1 MNRMFMNTKLH
12 SLITAPLVT
21 GIALLWASSA
31 SAHAFPEETRPEVG
45 AVLNKAPQQVW
56 IRFDSRLEDEFSVI
70 VVKNA
75 AGNRVSGKTKLD
87 PESRRSLEVGLKAL
101 APGDYHV
108 YWSVVSWD
116 GHRSKGDYVFHIN
129 PK

>member
-1 MNRMFMNTKLH
+1 M
-12 SLITAPLVT
+12 
-21 GIALLWASSA
+21 
-31 SAHAFPEETRPEVG
+31 
-45 AVLNKAPQQVW
+45 NKAPQQVW

-108 YWSVVSWD
+108 YWD